1 MSIIKKKTTFNYK
14 PTVLDVF
21 CGAGGMSLGFKNA
34 GCQILGGIDSNQYAI
49 KTHHHNFPLSKLKLP
64 NQDIKELQDLAQLD
78 LKPGEIDIIV
88 GGPPCQ
94 GFSIAG
100 IAKMQALGR
109 DLKSDYRNSLY
120 KEFVRFVDHYKPLCF
135 VMENVDNLAN
145 KSEIIEQIQ
154 NDFSSTG
161 YKVDYKVLNA
171 CDFGVPQ
178 KRKRVFIIGI
188 RCDLNVEPIFPDIN
202 QNDFVSVGEAI
213 LDLPDLEPVIN
224 RLGAKTNNQKPS
236 DQTRKYRC
244 PPQLKYQE
252 KMRKNKTDE
261 DGVLNHIC
269 RSHNDKDI
277 EIFKIL
283 KQGGKYKDLPQE
295 MMRYRSDIFADK
307 YRRLILNE
315 PSWTLTAHMSKDG
328 LAYIHPLQN
337 RSISVR
343 EAARIQSF
351 PDDFVFCAPM
361 TEMFKLIGNSVPPL
375 LAEAIAKPLVELIKS
390 YR

>member
-1 MSIIKKKTTFNYK
+1 
-14 PTVLDVF
+14 
-21 CGAGGMSLGFKNA
+21 
-34 GCQILGGIDSNQYAI
+34 
-49 KTHHHNFPLSKLKLP
+49 
-64 NQDIKELQDLAQLD
+64 
-78 LKPGEIDIIV
+78 
-88 GGPPCQ
+88 
-94 GFSIAG
+94 
-100 IAKMQALGR
+100 MQALGR
-109 DLKSDYRNSLY
+109 DLKSDDRNSLY

-145 KSEIIEQIQ
+145 KSEIIAQIQ

-188 RCDLNVEPIFPDIN
+188 RSDLNIEPIFPIAN
-202 QNDFVSVGEAI
+202 QNAFVSVGQAI
-213 LDLPDLEPVIN
+213 QDLPEVEPVIN
-224 RLGAKTNNQKPS
+224 PLGARKNNQKPS
-236 DQTRKYRC
+236 DKNQKYRFS
-244 PPQLKYQE
+244 PQSEYQG

-277 EIFKIL
+277 EIFKYL

-295 MMRYRSDIFADK
+295 MKRYRSDIFADK

-375 LAEAIAKPLVELIKS
+375 LAEAIAKPLVSIVKS
-390 YR
+390 IHANINN

>member
-1 MSIIKKKTTFNYK
+1 MPIYK

-78 LKPGEIDIIV
+78 LKSGEIDIIV

-109 DLKSDYRNSLY
+109 DLKSDDRNSLY

-145 KSEIIEQIQ
+145 KSEIIAQIQ

-188 RCDLNVEPIFPDIN
+188 RSDLNVEPIFPVAN
-202 QNDFVSVGEAI
+202 QNAFVSVGQAI
-213 LDLPDLEPVIN
+213 QDLPDVEPVIN
-224 RLGAKTNNQKPS
+224 PLGARKNSRKPS
-236 DQTRKYRC
+236 DKNQKYRF
-244 PPQLKYQE
+244 PPQSEYQG

-277 EIFKIL
+277 EIFKYL
-283 KQGGKYKDLPQE
+283 KQGEKYKDLPQE
-295 MMRYRSDIFADK
+295 MMRYRSDIFVDK
-307 YRRLILNE
+307 YRRLVLNT

-375 LAEAIAKPLVELIKS
+375 LAEAIAKPLVSIVKS
-390 YR
+390 IHANINN

>member
-1 MSIIKKKTTFNYK
+1 MPIYK

-78 LKPGEIDIIV
+78 LKLGEIDIIV

-109 DLKSDYRNSLY
+109 DLKLDYRNSLY
-120 KEFVRFVDHYKPLCF
+120 KEFVRFVDYYKPLCF

-145 KSEIIEQIQ
+145 KLEIIAQIQ

-171 CDFGVPQ
+171 CEFGVPQ

-188 RCDLNVEPIFPDIN
+188 RSDLNIEPIFPVAN
-202 QNDFVSVGEAI
+202 QNAFVSVGQAI
-213 LDLPDLEPVIN
+213 QDLPDVEPVIN
-224 RLGAKTNNQKPS
+224 PLGARKNNQKPS
-236 DQTRKYRC
+236 DKNQKYRF
-244 PPQLKYQE
+244 PPQSEYQA
-252 KMRKNKTDE
+252 KMRKNKTNE

-277 EIFKIL
+277 EIFKYL
-283 KQGGKYKDLPQE
+283 KQGEKYKDLPQE
-295 MMRYRSDIFADK
+295 MMRYRSDIFVDK
-307 YRRLILNE
+307 YRRLILND

-375 LAEAIAKPLVELIKS
+375 LAEAIAKPLISIVKS
-390 YR
+390 IHANINN

>member
-1 MSIIKKKTTFNYK
+1 MPIYK

-78 LKPGEIDIIV
+78 LKSGEIDIIV

-109 DLKSDYRNSLY
+109 DLKSDDRNSLY

-145 KSEIIEQIQ
+145 KSEIIAQIQ

-188 RCDLNVEPIFPDIN
+188 RFDLNIEPIFPVAN
-202 QNDFVSVGEAI
+202 QNAFVSVGQAI
-213 LDLPDLEPVIN
+213 QDLPEVEPVIN
-224 RLGAKTNNQKPS
+224 SLGARKNNQKPS
-236 DQTRKYRC
+236 DKNQKYRFS
-244 PPQLKYQE
+244 PQSEYQA

-277 EIFKIL
+277 EIFKYL
-283 KQGGKYKDLPQE
+283 KQGEKYKDLPQE

-375 LAEAIAKPLVELIKS
+375 LAEAIAKPLVSIVKS
-390 YR
+390 IHANINN

>member
-1 MSIIKKKTTFNYK
+1 
-14 PTVLDVF
+14 
-21 CGAGGMSLGFKNA
+21 
-34 GCQILGGIDSNQYAI
+34 
-49 KTHHHNFPLSKLKLP
+49 
-64 NQDIKELQDLAQLD
+64 
-78 LKPGEIDIIV
+78 
-88 GGPPCQ
+88 
-94 GFSIAG
+94 
-100 IAKMQALGR
+100 
-109 DLKSDYRNSLY
+109 
-120 KEFVRFVDHYKPLCF
+120 
-135 VMENVDNLAN
+135 MENVDNLAN